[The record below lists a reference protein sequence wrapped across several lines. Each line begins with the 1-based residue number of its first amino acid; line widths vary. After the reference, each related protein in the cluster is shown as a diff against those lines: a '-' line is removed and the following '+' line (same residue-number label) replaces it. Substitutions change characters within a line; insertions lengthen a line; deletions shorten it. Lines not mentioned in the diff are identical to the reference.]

1 MGRKPGAKVDVENP
15 EILLDKDIYD
25 DYFLH
30 WQPIK
35 ECEMMIKQV
44 TWAEIEPGDEIVF
57 VIPISDSRLVGKVT
71 DISEDYLTIRDGLR
85 YSKAEW
91 KGAFPRAQRFE
102 HITLSRLDDLLNIE
116 PVGSV
121 LVTVVREMR
130 CECGKTLRGE
140 PGWLYHSEPTH
151 DGYIIHCND
160 HFLAGS
166 REETARLPED
176 WTLAGNAREAVTRE
190 GAAREKGIA
199 RGERDRAR
207 GAAREMAET
216 LADLVYGPDNLQDQF
231 SPNSVKAINA
241 AVVALDWE
249 ARQA

>member
-1 MGRKPGAKVDVENP
+1 
-15 EILLDKDIYD
+15 
-25 DYFLH
+25 
-30 WQPIK
+30 
-35 ECEMMIKQV
+35 MMTKQV

-57 VIPISDSRLVGKVT
+57 VTISDSRLVGKVT

-91 KGAFPRAQRFE
+91 EGTLPRAQRFAT
-102 HITLSRLDDLLNIE
+102 ITLSRQDDLNDIE
-116 PVGSV
+116 PVGSNA
-121 LVTVVREMR
+121 VTVVREMR

-151 DGYIIHCND
+151 DSYIIHCND
-160 HFLAGS
+160 CNDNFLAGS

-190 GAAREKGIA
+190 EAAREGGTA
-199 RGERDRAR
+199 RGGTRGRAR
-207 GAAREMAET
+207 EAARDMADM
-216 LADLVYGPDNLQDQF
+216 LADLVYGPDNQDQF
-231 SPNSVKAINA
+231 SPNSVKAIKTA
-241 AVVALDWE
+241 IGALDWE

>member
-1 MGRKPGAKVDVENP
+1 
-15 EILLDKDIYD
+15 
-25 DYFLH
+25 
-30 WQPIK
+30 
-35 ECEMMIKQV
+35 MMTKQV

-57 VIPISDSRLVGKVT
+57 VFPNAETRFVGKVT
-71 DISEDYLTIRDGLR
+71 DIGEDDLTIREGLR

-151 DGYIIHCND
+151 DGYIINCND

-166 REETARLPED
+166 RGETARLPED

-190 GAAREKGIA
+190 GAAREGVA
-199 RGERDRAR
+199 RGGTRGRAR
-207 GAAREMAET
+207 EAARDMADM
-216 LADLVYGPDNLQDQF
+216 LADLVYGPDNQDQF
-231 SPNSVKAINA
+231 SPNSVKAIKTA
-241 AVVALDWE
+241 IGALDWE